1 MAIRIE
7 VGKNV
12 LKSTSG
18 NRSGFLIMS
27 LLALAISSGSLV
39 SLYDTFPEFDGR
51 MSVSAQY
58 GAINGM
64 LWSALLSSIGNDS
77 GVNTRTCSVNEMI
90 PFVFT

>member
-18 NRSGFLIMS
+18 NRNGFLIMS

-39 SLYDTFPEFDGR
+39 SLNDTFPEFDGR

-58 GAINGM
+58 GAINGI
-64 LWSALLSSIGNDS
+64 L
-77 GVNTRTCSVNEMI
+77 
-90 PFVFT
+90 